1 MEDSEGGPQMGL
13 RIEPLWDPTGA
24 VCVEVDEERRE
35 LVVRAGA
42 ELLRFVLR
50 EERPERLGWV
60 ECRPAHGTVRRRRVA
75 VGEVVCH
82 CLGEWEAE
90 QRVLEL
96 SRRAAGRALRRGARW
111 AAAGRR
117 LADQTRA
124 APRRRRVSTLPFQV
138 LFDHRA
144 SPTREAPLSAAL
156 AAERVGYRTA
166 EGRSDTQR
174 LRRRAGI
181 ARHRDGRDGRAR
193 WQRFVNYE
201 TGVALCRAVDVDP
214 VELGL

>member
-1 MEDSEGGPQMGL
+1 MGL
-13 RIEPLWDPTGA
+13 RIRPLWDPTGT
-24 VCVEVDEERRE
+24 VSLEVDEERRE
-35 LVVRAGA
+35 LVVRTGY
-42 ELLRFVLR
+42 ELLRFVLS
-50 EERPERLGWV
+50 EERPDRLGWV
-60 ECRPAHGTVRRRRVA
+60 ECGTAPGTGRRRRVA

-96 SRRAAGRALRRGARW
+96 SRRAAGRALRRGGRW

-138 LFDHRA
+138 LFGHRA

-181 ARHRDGRDGRAR
+181 ARSRDGRSGQAR

-201 TGVALCRAVDVDP
+201 TGVALCRAVEVDP